1 MDLDHV
7 FSRRRWRERFRSEE
21 DVQLDARRDGRE
33 PNATID
39 EVGSAPATGKT
50 GNGQGSGDPSSPG
63 WAGLGGLGGGH

>member
-1 MDLDHV
+1 MDLTHV

-33 PNATID
+33 PDATID

-63 WAGLGGLGGGH
+63 WAGLGGGY